1 MMSDEGGRAAA
12 KIIQKE
18 NAPHGPKFKKGWLRE
33 KNGRKRRGDLHNRRK
48 ITNFAD
54 RLCARIST
62 AACSVAPLACRRI
75 ACRDKQIINNQT
87 IKVDTLSY
95 KTTCPNAQSVEK
107 EWLVIDATDQHLG
120 RLCSKV
126 AKILRG
132 KNMQVMEEYEKLK
145 TQWKNKE
152 ITKEEFD
159 KLAKQNSADS
169 AKTRPVVVIKPGPNT
184 TYEGLINAL
193 DEMQINQI
201 SRYQIDN
208 INATDQGMIDAYIRN
223 HGN

>member
-1 MMSDEGGRAAA
+1 MDS
-12 KIIQKE
+12 
-18 NAPHGPKFKKGWLRE
+18 
-33 KNGRKRRGDLHNRRK
+33 
-48 ITNFAD
+48 
-54 RLCARIST
+54 
-62 AACSVAPLACRRI
+62 
-75 ACRDKQIINNQT
+75 
-87 IKVDTLSY
+87 LSY
-95 KTTCPNAQSVEK
+95 KTISANASTVAK
-107 EWLVIDATDQHLG
+107 EWVVIDATNEVLG
-120 RLCSKV
+120 RLASQV

-201 SRYQIDN
+201 SRYSIELPHH
-208 INATDQGMIDAYIRN
+208 TDTVLLRRYEQEHGETIIRPTIRQK
-223 HGN
+223 